1 MGCINS
7 KPPGERTLDSVY
19 RVDPECLGQGQ
30 YAKVFKATEKKTGK
44 EVAIKKI
51 DIEHSREENLET
63 EIAILQ
69 KFGHHK
75 HIIELYDVFRTEKE
89 LQLAM
94 ELLKGGE
101 LFDALIENGPY
112 TELDAANH
120 VRAVGAALHYL
131 HTSHVVHRDLKPE
144 NLLLSDKGNRGVLK
158 IADFGLSKIVKEDE
172 LMKTACGT
180 WAYCAPEV
188 LKLRQTG
195 TGGYD
200 SKCDMFSVGVILFII
215 LAGYHPF
222 DPEGNNS
229 DKKMQQLIL
238 SNTWD
243 FEDPAWDEVSEK
255 AKDLITKLME
265 PNPQERMSAHEVLTH
280 PWVQG
285 KALRGHLSQTIDKD
299 LGVFKENMR
308 KKLKVG
314 IRAVDAAMAF
324 KREGSARGSAMA
336 AAAKASTGS
345 TGSKLSLAA
354 AAAATQAGSTTDP
367 DGVALASIKVDG
379 TEEAL

>member
-1 MGCINS
+1 MGCISS
-7 KPPGERTLDSVY
+7 KPAGERTLDSVY
-19 RVDPECLGQGQ
+19 KVHSDPLGQGQ
-30 YAKVFKATEKKTGK
+30 YAKVYKAEERRTGK

-51 DIEHSREENLET
+51 NIEHSREENLET
-63 EIAILQ
+63 EISILQ

-75 HIIELYDVFRTEKE
+75 HIIELFDVFRTEKE

-94 ELLKGGE
+94 ELLQGGE

-112 TELDAANH
+112 TEADAANH
-120 VRAVGAALHYL
+120 IRAVGSALHYL

-144 NLLLSDKGNRGVLK
+144 NLLLSAKGKGAVLK
-158 IADFGLSKIVKEDE
+158 IGDFGLSKMVKEDE

-188 LKLRQTG
+188 LRLRQTG

-222 DPEGNNS
+222 DPEGTNS
-229 DKKMQQLIL
+229 DRKMQQLIL
-238 SNTWD
+238 SGKWD
-243 FEDPAWDEVSEK
+243 FDDPAWDEVSEK
-255 AKDLITKLME
+255 AKDLIRKLME
-265 PNPQERMSAHEVLTH
+265 PNPQQRTSAAEMLTH

-285 KALRGHLSQTIDKD
+285 KVIRGHLSQTIDKD
-299 LGVFKENMR
+299 LGVYKENMR

-314 IRAVDAAMAF
+314 IRAVDAAMSF
-324 KREGSARGSAMA
+324 KKAGSMRGSAMA
-336 AAAKASTGS
+336 AAAAAKQNANPHTELVAAVGS
-345 TGSKLSLAA
+345 AA
-354 AAAATQAGSTTDP
+354 QGHDDA
-367 DGVALASIKVDG
+367 VAVNSIKIEG